1 MYGEESGR
9 GRWKRGEKGEG
20 SEERWYREG
29 RKRKGGEGWCG
40 GRGSVEQG
48 GGHVERKGKIKGKR
62 WYGEEAEVKGEGG
75 EG

>member
-1 MYGEESGR
+1 MVQRGEEEKREGGMVWR
-9 GRWKRGEKGEG
+9 GRD
-20 SEERWYREG
+20 
-29 RKRKGGEGWCG
+29 
-40 GRGSVEQG
+40 SVEQG

>member
-1 MYGEESGR
+1 MERRVEGGGGNVVREVRDVRRGGTERGGR
-9 GRWKRGEKGEG
+9 EKG
-20 SEERWYREG
+20 G
-29 RKRKGGEGWCG
+29 RVVWR

-62 WYGEEAEVKGEGG
+62 WYGEEGEEKEEGG